1 MSQKQKM
8 KPMSAMTAASAT
20 AAIVDVISES
30 AEAKTSLPYTTIEKL
45 EVCLGC
51 FLKDLSSNFLFQQHG
66 IHINDIKKLRAHGF
80 YTVESV
86 AFAPRKELEKVNG
99 IGEQKVEK
107 IYVC

>member
-45 EVCLGC
+45 EVCLG
-51 FLKDLSSNFLFQQHG
+51 
-66 IHINDIKKLRAHGF
+66 
-80 YTVESV
+80 
-86 AFAPRKELEKVNG
+86 
-99 IGEQKVEK
+99 
-107 IYVC
+107 